1 MKRLAVLVAL
11 VLPALGLA
19 GWTLFPQADPGLV
32 APLFH
37 FHIVSFTTFAAA
49 VVSLFVV
56 ISVGQTV
63 LPRHLLLALAFV
75 WMGAVF
81 FIHGVTTP
89 GAVIG
94 HFHPAISWSAWLT
107 LFGGGALFLVGGLA
121 PDRPNPRFLRVII
134 AIMIAAY
141 ALYVAIVV
149 LIPGQLSSLEALPI
163 VPTLH
168 DYIFG
173 VTLALWLASGL
184 RHYWNFHRTRSF
196 VDGLMA
202 FETGWFATAT
212 TSMFYFPVWNA
223 SWWLYHVLLLLGFLI
238 AIYALGTAYE
248 QIRAFRLG
256 RYYVATS
263 LIVTAALALFSAQFY
278 AQVAYQN
285 LQSQLEANAA
295 TLARSFASDL
305 AAWLPRIT
313 TTDDLR
319 QLTWSDEMEV
329 QVAGQLARLQSINA
343 ASLFDA
349 DGRLVFQTVAPDL
362 PEAAPEHHNPVSL
375 APPNFRAAL
384 EGNTVSIL
392 SAPGTPPAT
401 YRPASDTYVI
411 ETYLP
416 FQPAPGGAPVGVLA
430 TARAAPE
437 LGEALVASRR
447 LGLGLA
453 ALSLG
458 GLFLALLFVVRRA
471 DQLIT
476 NRTRELEGA
485 YRDLRQAEGL
495 RDDLTRMIVHDLRN
509 PLTTILANLEL
520 LGKTL
525 SNPSF
530 ADARPRFLAGA
541 RSAGK
546 RIIGLI
552 DDLLN
557 VGKFEAGELQPA
569 LAPVY
574 LPTLLAEKE
583 EDYRSQIEREEK
595 MLTLHAPAELPTV
608 MADVELIS
616 RVIDNL
622 VSNAIKY
629 TEPAGHIEI
638 RVERQAHALC
648 VRVCDDGQGI
658 PPAYHTRIFDKFVR
672 VPDGSGGPLRKGT
685 GLGLAFCRLAVEA
698 HQGRIWV
705 ESVPGH
711 GSTFSF
717 TLPL

>member
-1 MKRLAVLVAL
+1 
-11 VLPALGLA
+11 
-19 GWTLFPQADPGLV
+19 
-32 APLFH
+32 
-37 FHIVSFTTFAAA
+37 
-49 VVSLFVV
+49 
-56 ISVGQTV
+56 
-63 LPRHLLLALAFV
+63 
-75 WMGAVF
+75 
-81 FIHGVTTP
+81 
-89 GAVIG
+89 
-94 HFHPAISWSAWLT
+94 
-107 LFGGGALFLVGGLA
+107 
-121 PDRPNPRFLRVII
+121 
-134 AIMIAAY
+134 
-141 ALYVAIVV
+141 
-149 LIPGQLSSLEALPI
+149 
-163 VPTLH
+163 
-168 DYIFG
+168 
-173 VTLALWLASGL
+173 
-184 RHYWNFHRTRSF
+184 
-196 VDGLMA
+196 
-202 FETGWFATAT
+202 
-212 TSMFYFPVWNA
+212 
-223 SWWLYHVLLLLGFLI
+223 
-238 AIYALGTAYE
+238 
-248 QIRAFRLG
+248 
-256 RYYVATS
+256 
-263 LIVTAALALFSAQFY
+263 
-278 AQVAYQN
+278 
-285 LQSQLEANAA
+285 
-295 TLARSFASDL
+295 
-305 AAWLPRIT
+305 
-313 TTDDLR
+313 
-319 QLTWSDEMEV
+319 
-329 QVAGQLARLQSINA
+329 LQSINA

-349 DGRLVFQTVAPDL
+349 DGRLVFQTVAPNL

-375 APPNFRAAL
+375 VPPNFRAAL

-416 FQPAPGGAPVGVLA
+416 FQPASGGAPIGVLA

-569 LAPVY
+569 LTPVY

-595 MLTLHAPAELPTV
+595 TLTLHAPAELPTV

-629 TEPAGHIEI
+629 TEPDAHIEI

-705 ESVPGH
+705 ESAPGR

>member
-1 MKRLAVLVAL
+1 MKRLAILSAL
-11 VLPALGLA
+11 VLPALGLV
-19 GWTLFPQADPGLV
+19 GWTLFPEADPRLV

-37 FHIVSFTTFAAA
+37 FHIVSFTTFTAA
-49 VVSLFVV
+49 VVSLFVA
-56 ISVGQTV
+56 ISVGETV
-63 LPRHLLLALAFV
+63 LPRHLLLALAFT

-81 FIHGVTTP
+81 FIHGFVTP
-89 GAVIG
+89 GAVIN

-107 LFGGGALFLVGGLA
+107 VFGGGVLFIVGAWAPNQPSLPFLRAVAFSMVTAYSLYAAVVFLA
-121 PDRPNPRFLRVII
+121 PSL
-134 AIMIAAY
+134 
-141 ALYVAIVV
+141 
-149 LIPGQLSSLEALPI
+149 LSSLEALPI
-163 VPTLH
+163 VPALR

-173 VTLALWLASGL
+173 VTLALWLASSV
-184 RHYWNFHRTRSF
+184 RHYWNYRRSRSF

-202 FETGWFATAT
+202 FEAGWLATASV
-212 TSMFYFPVWNA
+212 SMFFFPVWNA

-238 AIYALGTAYE
+238 ALYALATSYE
-248 QIRAFRLG
+248 QIRAFSLG

-278 AQVAYQN
+278 AQLSYQN
-285 LQSQLEANAA
+285 LQSQLEVSAA
-295 TLARSFASDL
+295 TSARGFASDL

-313 TTDDLR
+313 TADDLR
-319 QLTWSDEMEV
+319 QLTWPDEMEAR
-329 QVAGQLARLQSINA
+329 VAGQLTRLQSTNA
-343 ASLFDA
+343 VSLFDA
-349 DGRLVFQTVAPDL
+349 DGRLVFHTVAPNL
-362 PEAAPEHHNPVSL
+362 PEAAPEHRNPVSL
-375 APPNFRAAL
+375 SPTNFRAAL
-384 EGNTVSIL
+384 GGEAVSIL
-392 SAPGTPPAT
+392 SPPGTPPAT

-416 FQPAPGGAPVGVLA
+416 FHPASGAAPIGVLV
-430 TARAAPE
+430 TAQAAPE
-437 LGEALVASRR
+437 LGEAVVTSRR
-447 LGLGLA
+447 LGLALA
-453 ALSLG
+453 GMSLG

-485 YRDLRQAEGL
+485 YRNLRQAEGL

-546 RIIGLI
+546 RVMEMI

-557 VGKFEAGELQPA
+557 VGKFEAGELRPT

-583 EDYRSQIEREEK
+583 EDYRSQVQREEK
-595 MLTLHAPAELPTV
+595 MLTIHAPADLPTV
-608 MADVELIS
+608 MADAELIG
-616 RVIDNL
+616 RVIDHL

-629 TEPAGHIEI
+629 TEPNGRIEI
-638 RVERQAHALC
+638 RVEPQAHALC

-705 ESVPGH
+705 ESAPGH

-717 TLPL
+717 TLPV